1 MRTNEARRV
10 IGWLMAAGLVSQ
22 CGGGGIGGSGSVS
35 GFGSVFVNGIEW
47 FTESAVVT
55 LDGVAG
61 SESDLRLGMVV
72 EVRGLPLPDD
82 ATAEALSVE
91 FDDAIQGPVE
101 AIAET
106 SPTSRTL
113 QVLGQTVILDAD
125 DTRFDDSDPGSGFQL
140 HSVAVGDVLE
150 VSGLLDGAAAI
161 HATWVR
167 RLGSLALGVTPVE
180 LEGVVSGW
188 SEGEGFELGAVAVEF
203 GPGTDLSELAGA
215 LADGLPV
222 EVEGVLVEPAL
233 VLADRVG
240 PSQAPPREIAGFSLE
255 GIVSGF
261 ASLAD
266 FRVAG
271 QPVDASAASFL
282 PADPSFVSD
291 GARVEVE
298 GPIVDGVLIAEE
310 VQLEAPETAD

>member
-55 LDGVAG
+55 LDGVTG

-82 ATAEALSVE
+82 ATAEALRVE

-125 DTRFDDSDPGSGFQL
+125 DTRFDDSDPGFQL

-167 RLGSLALGVTPVE
+167 RLGSLSLGVTPVE

-215 LADGLPV
+215 LADGLLV

-240 PSQAPPREIAGFSLE
+240 RSQGPPQEIADFSLE

-271 QPVDASAASFL
+271 QPVDASAAIFL
-282 PADPSFVSD
+282 PGDPSFVSD
-291 GARVEVE
+291 GAQVEVE

-310 VQLEAPETAD
+310 VQLEAPENAD